1 MMENFTEYIWYLLTT
16 PFKRV
21 KKSVNKWYALCKVL
35 GKRFDEAK
43 EDILRS
49 RDEGMVATCCHEML
63 PVHGSDRRLV
73 RYDGEH
79 PEKFRERIAKYERIC
94 ILGGTNEG
102 VLLAVQTLGF
112 KNPELKTAKEQ
123 CGDTNRWAEFYVILP
138 IDIDSDYP
146 ISITLLKKEVRITKE
161 VGAKDNYLLR
171 IQGEIRMEESFLL
184 YRILF
189 VFKIRWYG
197 NITWDGVALWN
208 GGHQWDNHKNNH
220 PIRTVIKMQ
229 QFSETRHEAGL
240 TQKYHYRT
248 WSGTSRW
255 DGTKQWDAQIIEEV
269 L

>member
-1 MMENFTEYIWYLLTT
+1 MMENFTEYMWYLLTT

-63 PVHGSDRRLV
+63 PVHGADRRLV

-112 KNPELKTAKEQ
+112 KNPEIKTAKELY
-123 CGDTNRWAEFYVILP
+123 GDTDRWAEFYVILP
-138 IDIDSDYP
+138 TDIDSDYP
-146 ISITLLKKEVRITKE
+146 ISIMLLKKEVRITKE
-161 VGAKDNYLLR
+161 VGAKDNYLFSFA
-171 IQGEIRMEESFLL
+171 IEAVNEEYFKLSA
-184 YRILF
+184 IALF
-189 VFKIRWYG
+189 FDVKWG
-197 NITWDGVALWN
+197 NIHILDGLWKID
-208 GGHQWDNHKNNH
+208 GRELLDSILSNN
-220 PIRTVIKMQ
+220 PLKIINRA
-229 QFSETRHEAGL
+229 EAFHAESVDGSL
-240 TQKYHYRT
+240 STKYH
-248 WSGTSRW
+248 WW
-255 DGTKQWDAQIIEEV
+255 ILDGSYDLNGMRKLDAELREERI
-269 L
+269 